1 MNIDNFFKFLEGQK
15 PFRQRQL
22 KKIVFVDLLE
32 DWSLAT
38 VLPLDVRET
47 LAKEIP
53 LTIDAT
59 YSPAENGG
67 GKALINLADRLAV
80 ETVLI
85 NHNSGRLTVCVSC
98 QVGCP
103 MNCAFCA
110 TGKLGLKRSL
120 TTGEIVEQFLFFCR
134 QAKKEFGT
142 TPTNIVFMGMGE
154 PFLNYEN
161 VWQAVECFN
170 DQTGFN
176 IGARKIS
183 ISTSGVISGIER
195 LSKED
200 KQVNLA
206 ISLHAPNDRLRSK
219 LMPINESQPLEKLI
233 PAIDKYIK
241 KTGRRVMF
249 EYLMLKG
256 INDSPKCALE
266 LADMLKG
273 RLCFVNLLLY
283 NDTGVF
289 ETSDQAT
296 AKKFKQILIDSG
308 IQVIERY
315 RFGRDIQAA
324 CGQLAG
330 KKINE
335 DLEDAY

>member
-1 MNIDNFFKFLEGQK
+1 MNIDKFFEFLETQK
-15 PFRQRQL
+15 PFRQKQL

-32 DWSLAT
+32 DWDKAT
-38 VLPLDVRET
+38 VLPLELREK
-47 LAKEIP
+47 LNQEIP
-53 LTIDAT
+53 LTIDAL
-59 YSPAENGG
+59 YSQAENGG
-67 GKALINLADRLAV
+67 GKALIKLADNLSV

-120 TTGEIVEQFLFFCR
+120 TAGEIVEQFLFFAR
-134 QAKKEFGT
+134 LAKKEFGV

-170 DQTGFN
+170 DQNGFN

-183 ISTSGVISGIER
+183 ISTSGVVSGIDR
-195 LSKED
+195 LAKED

-206 ISLHAPNDRLRSK
+206 ISLHAPNDTLRSK
-219 LMPINESQPLEKLI
+219 LMPINQSQPLEKLI

-256 INDSPKCALE
+256 INDSPKHALE
-266 LADMLKG
+266 LAQLLKG
-273 RLCFVNLLLY
+273 KLCFVNLLLY

-289 ETSDQAT
+289 QPSDNKT
-296 AKKFKQILIDSG
+296 AAKFKEILMNHG
-308 IQVIERY
+308 LQVIERY
-315 RFGRDIQAA
+315 RFGRDISAA

-330 KKINE
+330 QTMTG

>member
-1 MNIDNFFKFLEGQK
+1 MNIDAFFKFLETQK

-38 VLPLDVRET
+38 VLPLDTRET

-53 LTIDAT
+53 LTIDAS
-59 YSPAENGG
+59 YEPAENGG
-67 GKALINLADRLAV
+67 GKALINLPDNLAI

-120 TTGEIVEQFLFFCR
+120 TAGEIVEQFLFFCR

-170 DQTGFN
+170 DQLGFN

-183 ISTSGVISGIER
+183 ISTSGVITGIDR

-206 ISLHAPNDRLRSK
+206 ISLHAPNDVLRSK
-219 LMPINESQPLEKLI
+219 LMPINQTQPLEKLI

-249 EYLMLKG
+249 EYMMLKG
-256 INDSPKCALE
+256 INDSPKQALE
-266 LADMLKG
+266 LAHLLRGK
-273 RLCFVNLLLY
+273 LCFVNLLLY

-289 ETSDQAT
+289 QASDPET
-296 AKKFKQILIDSG
+296 AKKFKQLLMDNG
-308 IQVIERY
+308 LQVIERY
-315 RFGRDIQAA
+315 RFGRDIQGA

-330 KKINE
+330 QKINN